1 MGDEP
6 LQLTTSA
13 AGDFMPRWSPDGAE
27 IAYYTFGPD
36 RTRQVQVMSSG
47 GGSALGVSSAPRDQ
61 RSPSWS
67 PDGRS
72 LVFSSNDG
80 EGPQRLHL
88 TSRDGAGRW
97 GAVRSLESA
106 VGEAARWSP
115 NGREIAYAGPGGI
128 WAIDPESG
136 NTRSLLGI
144 DDAEEKLGNL
154 EWWRGGRA
162 ILYKWFDAG
171 GRASFWSV
179 PSTGGEPRLVL
190 RLDERLRAPR
200 PEFAT
205 DGARVYFTVAE
216 RESDI
221 WTMELTGVR
230 R

>member
-1 MGDEP
+1 
-6 LQLTTSA
+6 
-13 AGDFMPRWSPDGAE
+13 MPRWSPDGRE

-36 RTRQVQVMSSG
+36 LTRQVRVVPSG
-47 GGSALGVSSAPRDQ
+47 GGSSRGISDVPRDQ

-80 EGPQRLHL
+80 EGPQRLYL
-88 TSRDGAGRW
+88 TSRDGAGEW
-97 GAVRSLESA
+97 GPTRSLA
-106 VGEAARWSP
+106 TAIGEAARWSP

-128 WAIDPESG
+128 WAIDPDG
-136 NTRSLLGI
+136 RAPRPLLQI
-144 DDAEEKLGNL
+144 DHAAEKLGNL
-154 EWWRGGRA
+154 EWWQNGGA

-179 PSTGGEPRLVL
+179 ASTGADPQLVL
-190 RLDERLRAPR
+190 QLDDRLRAPR
-200 PEFAT
+200 PEFAS